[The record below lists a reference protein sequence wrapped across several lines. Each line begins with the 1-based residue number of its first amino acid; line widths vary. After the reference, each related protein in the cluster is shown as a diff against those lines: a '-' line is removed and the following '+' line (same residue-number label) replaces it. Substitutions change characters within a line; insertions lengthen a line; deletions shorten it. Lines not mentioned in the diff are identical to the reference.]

1 MEPEKSLI
9 RFVCFL
15 HFSHSCPQTCTIIR
29 LFGQGLSCIL
39 SCISPKK
46 PPFLPQNG
54 RFRFFSYLHCF
65 LLVYQCFL
73 HKHRSKSA
81 DKPACISLGYHH
93 ITFSKINSKCDR
105 AFVAPPEFKSLMLRQ
120 STVQCAFFERSVPL
134 FYAKSRIFEF
144 DNFITGEKT
153 PCFGEKSHF
162 FKCHFP
168 DLNPFQARSAL
179 LLLKKPWKR
188 SPNANKYSRW

>member
-1 MEPEKSLI
+1 MSAN
-9 RFVCFL
+9 L
-15 HFSHSCPQTCTIIR
+15 HHYPA
-29 LFGQGLSCIL
+29 FGQGLSCIL

-46 PPFLPQNG
+46 SPFLLQNG
-54 RFRFFSYLHCF
+54 RFFFFSYLHYF
-65 LLVYQCFL
+65 LVSGQYFRY
-73 HKHRSKSA
+73 KHRPKSA

-93 ITFSKINSKCDR
+93 IAFSKINSKCDR

-120 STVQCAFFERSVPL
+120 LTVQRAFFEHFVPF
-134 FYAKSRIFEF
+134 FYAKSGIFEF

-168 DLNPFQARSAL
+168 DLNPFQARSASL
-179 LLLKKPWKR
+179 LPKKPWKR

>member
-1 MEPEKSLI
+1 M
-9 RFVCFL
+9 

-29 LFGQGLSCIL
+29 LLGQGLSCIL
-39 SCISPKK
+39 SCIFPKK

-54 RFRFFSYLHCF
+54 QIRFFSYLHCF
-65 LLVYQCFL
+65 SPVRQCFL
-73 HKHRSKSA
+73 HKHRPKSA
-81 DKPACISLGYHH
+81 DKPACIDLGNHH
-93 ITFSKINSKCDR
+93 NAFSKINSKCDR

-120 STVQCAFFERSVPL
+120 STVQRAFLALCTV
-134 FYAKSRIFEF
+134 FYAKSRIFEL

-153 PCFGEKSHF
+153 PCSGEKSHF

>member
-1 MEPEKSLI
+1 MSANLHHYPAFWAGLI
-9 RFVCFL
+9 LHLIL
-15 HFSHSCPQTCTIIR
+15 HFSKKAVIFALKRAILLIFVPT
-29 LFGQGLSCIL
+29 LFFVVEQYY
-39 SCISPKK
+39 P
-46 PPFLPQNG
+46 
-54 RFRFFSYLHCF
+54 YT
-65 LLVYQCFL
+65 
-73 HKHRSKSA
+73 HRPKSA

-93 ITFSKINSKCDR
+93 IAFSKINSKCDR

-120 STVQCAFFERSVPL
+120 STVQRVFWALCAV
-134 FYAKSRIFEF
+134 FYAKNGIFEF

-168 DLNPFQARSAL
+168 DLNPFQARSASL
-179 LLLKKPWKR
+179 LPKKPWKR